1 MFHKAHLLF
10 TLLCAGSTTAIVIV
24 MSILYLHVSENSL
37 RNNQFRSFQN
47 DIGTITSSLEASSAV
62 SIQWLEKIET
72 QNGYIICVI
81 DNGIPF
87 LYNKLRG
94 YADTYNQSLL
104 SESLDAFNRLF
115 EIAHADSGF
124 TNLTGNAYSRIW
136 HTEYQFYSTSAQESF
151 YSSVIDMEY
160 KNTLSRIVVLCPLT
174 SLAAQITHQR
184 ILFLWIDLA
193 AVAVLLAFS
202 WFFTDRLLR
211 PLQENQR
218 LQMQFIAA
226 ASHELRT
233 PLSVILAS
241 SECCESSSTEEQKGF
256 FSTIRKEGRRMNKL
270 IDDLLTLAHS
280 DTNRFFVERKANQLD
295 TICLNAYEAF
305 ESLCRSNRLSLTLTL
320 PEEPLP
326 RCNCD
331 ADRIAQVLTILLH
344 NAVSYTPEGGQI
356 SLSLSK
362 RGEHTKS
369 AYTASSLR
377 TLDNCGFEITIADT
391 GIGISDEDKKHIFD
405 RFYRAEKS
413 RSTKGHFGLGLSIAH
428 DIVAAHHGKI
438 IVKDNPGGGS
448 VFIVRLP
455 ES

>member
-1 MFHKAHLLF
+1 MFHKAHLHF
-10 TLLCAGSTTAIVIV
+10 TLLCAGSTTAIVIL

-37 RNNQFRSFQN
+37 RDNQFRSFQN
-47 DIGTITSSLEASSAV
+47 DIGTIASSLEASSAV
-62 SIQWLEKIET
+62 SIQWLERIET
-72 QNGYIICVI
+72 RSGYIIYVI
-81 DNGIPF
+81 DNGVPF

-94 YADTYNQSLL
+94 SLDSYSQSLL
-104 SESLDAFNRLF
+104 SESLDAYNILF
-115 EIAHADSGF
+115 KIASADSGF
-124 TNLTGNAYSRIW
+124 NNLTGNTYSRIW
-136 HTEYQFYSTSAQESF
+136 HTEYQFHSTSAGESF

-160 KNTLSRIVVLCPLT
+160 KNTLSRIIVLCPLT
-174 SLAAQITHQR
+174 SLTAQITRQR

-193 AVAVLLAFS
+193 AVAILSAFS
-202 WFFTDRLLR
+202 WFFTGRLLR
-211 PLQENQR
+211 PLRENQR

-233 PLSVILAS
+233 PLSVILSS
-241 SECCESSSTEEQKGF
+241 SECCESSSAEEQKGF
-256 FSTIRKEGRRMNKL
+256 FSTIRKEGRRMNNL
-270 IDDLLTLAHS
+270 IDDMLTLAHS

-356 SLSLSK
+356 ALSLSK
-362 RGEHTKS
+362 CEHTRS

-377 TLDNCGFEITIADT
+377 TQDNCGFEITVTDT
-391 GIGISDEDKKHIFD
+391 GIGISEEDKKHIFD

-448 VFIVRLP
+448 VFVVRLP
-455 ES
+455 E